1 MSYSADSQQKSECVS
16 EDLSVEETQEPIIEE
31 VINEGNL
38 VEEESISPATSQQ
51 VKVDNLE
58 LTELKSQ
65 LAAALDEIETLKKT
79 IKILTK

>member
-1 MSYSADSQQKSECVS
+1 MSYSVDPQQESKYVF
-16 EDLSVEETQEPIIEE
+16 EDLSVEETQEPITEE
-31 VINEGNL
+31 VINEGDL
-38 VEEESISPATSQQ
+38 VEEESISPATNQQ
-51 VKVDNLE
+51 AKTDDLE

>member
-1 MSYSADSQQKSECVS
+1 MDKEVTN
-16 EDLSVEETQEPIIEE
+16 EDDLM
-31 VINEGNL
+31 G
-38 VEEESISPATSQQ
+38 EESISPATSQQ
-51 VKVDNLE
+51 VKTDDLE